1 MIWHLVVLA
10 LCSRFKNLEWPSN
23 QEKRTKI
30 DNCHNAILH
39 SLETDCC
46 PIAGGYWRKF
56 SCPLC
61 KRAPIRMRK
70 FWIFTTTGLTVGVH
84 SPLPRRRTCELV
96 TQILRGWIIIQKIF
110 TPNVSYQRSFQP
122 KHIDIITYC
131 YVIVGKPSKV
141 FWWFFLERQVCQSQS
156 PFERKDSAQI
166 VLFSPLPLLLLCPP
180 DVPMFQSK
188 LKDSICPSKLWKFCL
203 TCSTE

>member
-1 MIWHLVVLA
+1 M
-10 LCSRFKNLEWPSN
+10 
-23 QEKRTKI
+23 
-30 DNCHNAILH
+30 
-39 SLETDCC
+39 
-46 PIAGGYWRKF
+46 
-56 SCPLC
+56 
-61 KRAPIRMRK
+61 
-70 FWIFTTTGLTVGVH
+70 GVH

-96 TQILRGWIIIQKIF
+96 TQILRGWIIIQRIF
-110 TPNVSYQRSFQP
+110 TPNVSYQRSLQP

-131 YVIVGKPSKV
+131 YHSWKAIQSILMI
-141 FWWFFLERQVCQSQS
+141 FLERQVCQSQF

-203 TCSTE
+203 TCSIAE